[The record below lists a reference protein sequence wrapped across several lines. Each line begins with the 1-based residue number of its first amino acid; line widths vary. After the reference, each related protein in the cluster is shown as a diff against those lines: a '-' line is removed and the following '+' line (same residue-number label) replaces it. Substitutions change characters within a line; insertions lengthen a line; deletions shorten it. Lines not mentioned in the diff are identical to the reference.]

1 MTTFDI
7 PPPQPPQKPS
17 KKEQV
22 QLVDYPETPNIFDDT
37 AAEVMALAKQF
48 KNARDKEKETKD
60 RNTNAAYWF
69 AVYFQDEDQKKEF
82 FNKIGVTPDISA
94 GQYIDGITFAKLIG
108 IDIVKKEV
116 KKPGKF
122 REFKL

>member
-7 PPPQPPQKPS
+7 PPPQQPKKPT
-17 KKEQV
+17 KKEQE

-37 AAEVMALAKQF
+37 AAEVKALSNQF
-48 KNARDKEKETKD
+48 KNARDKEKEAKD

-82 FNKIGVTPDISA
+82 FDKIGVTPEISA
-94 GQYIDGITFAKLIG
+94 GQYIDGITLAKLLG
-108 IDIVKKEV
+108 IEIVKKEV

-122 REFKL
+122 REFNL